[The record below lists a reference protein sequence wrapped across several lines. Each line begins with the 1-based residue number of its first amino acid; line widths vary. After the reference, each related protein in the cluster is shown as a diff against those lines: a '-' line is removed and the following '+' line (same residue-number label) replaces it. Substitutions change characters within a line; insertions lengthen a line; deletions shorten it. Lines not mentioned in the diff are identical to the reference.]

1 MARICS
7 IHQPSYWPYLGLF
20 DKVARSDV
28 FVFLDDVQYVKNDFK
43 NRNRIFINSPA
54 SAEASRTDWLTLP
67 VRHDSMTQT
76 IQETQVV
83 KPVATLRRHAN
94 TLRQAYGTMSGFQE
108 LSEVLL
114 GLLGAHAREPLGL
127 ADLDIATTQFAFDVF
142 GIKADI
148 AGRSSAIENKS
159 TDPTQR
165 LIDICRHVG
174 ADTYL
179 AGAGGREYMQVE
191 EFERQGIRLLW
202 QEWKPFPYEQKHSA
216 KEFVPYLS
224 CLDLLFNLGGE
235 SREFFANL
243 RATKIPCSPTAT
255 SP

>member
-54 SAEASRTDWLTLP
+54 SVNAGRIDWLTLP
-67 VRHDSMTQT
+67 VRHESMTQT
-76 IQETQVV
+76 IQETQVING
-83 KPVATLRRHAN
+83 ATALRKHAN
-94 TLRQAYGTMSGFQE
+94 TLQQAYGTLPGYQEFGARLVSLFQAQNRDA
-108 LSEVLL
+108 L
-114 GLLGAHAREPLGL
+114 AL
-127 ADLDIATTQFAFDVF
+127 ADINIATARFAFDVL
-142 GIKADI
+142 GIGTEI
-148 AGRSSAIENKS
+148 AGRSSAIKGKS

-165 LIDICRHVG
+165 LIDLCHHVG

-191 EFERQGIRLLW
+191 EFERHGIRLVW
-202 QEWKPFPYEQKHSA
+202 QDWKPFPYKQKHSQE
-216 KEFVPYLS
+216 EFVPYLS
-224 CLDLLFNLGGE
+224 CLDLLLNLGGQ
-235 SREFFANL
+235 SREFFAHIRTANV
-243 RATKIPCSPTAT
+243 PCSPTVT
-255 SP
+255 SL

>member
-54 SAEASRTDWLTLP
+54 SADASRTDWLTLP
-67 VRHDSMTQT
+67 VRHGSLAQT
-76 IQETQVV
+76 IQETQVINGV
-83 KPVATLRRHAN
+83 TALRKHAN
-94 TLRQAYGTMSGFQE
+94 TLRQAYGTAPGYQE
-108 LSEVLL
+108 LSESLQSL
-114 GLLGAHAREPLGL
+114 FQAHARDPLAL
-127 ADLDIATTQFAFDVF
+127 ADINIATVHFAFGVL
-142 GIKADI
+142 GIGTEI
-148 AGRSSAIENKS
+148 AGRSSAIEGKS

-179 AGAGGREYMQVE
+179 AGAGGKEYMHVE

-202 QEWKPFPYEQKHSA
+202 QEWKPFPYKQKHSEE
-216 KEFVPYLS
+216 EFVPYLS
-224 CLDLLFNLGGE
+224 CLDLLLNLGGQ
-235 SREFFANL
+235 SREFFANI
-243 RATKIPCSPTAT
+243 RAAKIPCSPTAT
-255 SP
+255 SL